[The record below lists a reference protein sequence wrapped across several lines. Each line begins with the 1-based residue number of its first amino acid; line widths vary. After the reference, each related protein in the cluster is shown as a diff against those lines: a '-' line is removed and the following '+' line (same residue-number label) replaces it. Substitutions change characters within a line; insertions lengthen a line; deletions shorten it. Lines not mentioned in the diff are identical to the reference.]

1 MKRTN
6 KALAIVLS
14 LSMLASIT
22 PQIVFA
28 SNNVPDRYEEV
39 NGTQAIVEDAELH
52 VYTTKNGGTVA
63 LTDSNGVETTFTQG
77 IGYREYTATPAD
89 GWIWKGW
96 TYEQLFQGKDLGN
109 RTDMG
114 WGKRYSFTNDGSD
127 WHDPYNGT
135 GNSISV
141 NRLLTCGEAVGN
153 KITYNIYANFNPTIN
168 ATADTGGT
176 ITDNGVTEV
185 NYGDSKQYNITA
197 DAGQDIASVSVDG
210 QNISDAVGKDNFSY
224 TFENVREPHTINV
237 TFTNELYTVTYTD
250 GVEGQEI
257 FKDEVYSNLKIGDA
271 TPEFKGSL
279 ERKDYVFTGW
289 KPEVTDT
296 VAGTAVYTATWADD
310 KNNNG
315 TPDDKE
321 EKFTVTYTDG
331 VENEEIFKDQSYAD
345 LLSGTK
351 TPKFNGEPK
360 RTGYVFTGW
369 TPEVTE
375 TVTQTVTYSAQWA
388 VDENGNGE
396 PDNDEKYT
404 VSYQFINGADNKE
417 LPQEVNTML
426 PKTTSY
432 VYGVKVVPVALESHR
447 VETTD
452 GVWLF
457 EGWTPEEIEKLTED
471 TKFVGTWKYYPYQAI
486 KANDLTV
493 YEGGLGSNA
502 STDTGNA
509 LPEPAWNKQMS
520 GHTVIVNGKEWNVEE
535 QGLPFTWKYLD
546 EKEQEV
552 TASARVGTYS
562 LTVYPKEELDGNDVI
577 IDDKVALKLPENGLE
592 VSTVKV
598 RDITDNGNAD
608 SLSTET
614 FKNVYNYDS
623 PQASAISLFS
633 MFASDFGGSALEGTF
648 DTTTGTHTDKC
659 NTSEP
664 HAHVKEGTTFLKNGI
679 ADMPV
684 GENAKIGL
692 LWDNLL
698 ENVLGSEQRMEK
710 LHEKSLQAVD
720 KGTFNTDGTIHK
732 EFKYIDLV
740 DMTDGNVWVG
750 TAKNDVTVYYPYPE
764 GVTKDNAIAVTYYDG
779 LTRDYTVDME
789 SADLDN
795 EISKSNAHTVN
806 NLRKT
811 ETGILFDVPSKQ
823 FGPIEV
829 MWQKSYTPT
838 YEFISGTES
847 KELPQE
853 VKDLLT
859 GIEAKSYVEG
869 ASISA
874 PELTT
879 KEVKV
884 ADGVWTFQ
892 SWDAENK
899 VSGDGVKFTGTW
911 TFAKNAGIINHIPV
925 ISADDKTF
933 KVGDTFSDE
942 IALKGVTAYDDEDK
956 DITSSVTVHEQNVNT
971 SVAGDYTFTYNVTDS
986 QGATAYKT
994 VNVYVYPKT
1003 EAINHIPA
1011 IHAVDKTLTVGDT
1024 FDPKKDVTASDQ
1036 EDGDITSSIE
1046 VVENTVDTAKAGTYT
1061 ITYKVTDSKGASCTK
1076 TIYVTVN
1083 PKMENLNEVPA
1094 ISAEDKV
1101 LIVGDSFDVMAGVT
1115 ASDKEDGDITKD
1127 IEVIKNEVKTD
1138 TAGVYEVIYKVT
1150 DKDGASAT
1158 KTIYVTVNP
1167 KMESLNEV
1175 PVINA
1180 EDKTLAVGDS
1190 FDPMKDVT
1198 ASDKENGDLT
1208 AKIEVINNTVDTTKA
1223 GTYTVT
1229 YKVTDKDGASVTK
1242 TIAVTVKDKEQ
1253 EEQPTTPTKPDKGDN
1268 GSKGDKG
1275 NNSSTDTK
1283 KDTSKTGQSVKTGDT
1298 SNVLLWSVIAMI
1310 SLAGVV
1316 TVSLIKRRK
1325 SHSK

>member
-1 MKRTN
+1 MKRTK
-6 KALAIVLS
+6 KALAVVLS

-22 PQIVFA
+22 PQIVLA
-28 SNNVPDRYEEV
+28 NGNVPDRYEEV
-39 NGTQAIVEDAELH
+39 GGMQAIVDDAELH
-52 VYTTKNGGTVA
+52 VYSTKKGGAVE
-63 LTDSNGVETTFTQG
+63 LTDCNGVETTFTQG
-77 IGYREYTATPAD
+77 IGYREYTANPAD

-96 TYEQLFQGKDLGN
+96 TYEQLYQGKDLGN
-109 RTDMG
+109 RTDLG
-114 WGKRYSFTNDGSD
+114 WGKRYSFSNDGSD
-127 WHDPYNGT
+127 WNSAYNGT
-135 GNSISV
+135 GQTISV
-141 NRLLTCGEAVGN
+141 NRLLTTGETVGN
-153 KITYNIYANFNPTIN
+153 KIIYNIYANFNPTIN
-168 ATADTGGT
+168 ATAGTGGT

-185 NYGDSKQYNITA
+185 NYGDSKQYDITA
-197 DAGQDIASVSVDG
+197 ATGQDIASVSVDG
-210 QNISDAVGKDNFSY
+210 KNISDAVGKDNFSY
-224 TFENVREPHTINV
+224 TFENVREPHTIDV

-257 FKDEVYSNLKIGDA
+257 FEDEMYSDLKTGDT
-271 TPEFKGSL
+271 TPKFKGSL

-289 KPEVTDT
+289 NPEVTDK

-321 EKFTVTYTDG
+321 DKFTVTYTDG
-331 VENEEIFKDQSYAD
+331 VDNKEIFKDQSYTD
-345 LLSGTK
+345 LLSGTN
-351 TPKFNGEPK
+351 TPKYSGEPK

-388 VDENGNGE
+388 VDENGNGK
-396 PDNDEKYT
+396 PDNEETYE
-404 VSYQFINGADNKE
+404 VSYQFISETKE
-417 LPQEVNTML
+417 LPSKINDML
-426 PKTTSY
+426 PKAQDY
-432 VYGVKVVPVALESHR
+432 VYGVKVVPATLEADR
-447 VETTD
+447 VETKD

-457 EGWTPEEIEKLTED
+457 EGWTPEEVEKLTTD
-471 TKFVGTWKYYPYQAI
+471 TVFTGTWNYYPYQKI

-502 STDTGNA
+502 STDTGDA

-520 GHTVIVNGKEWNVEE
+520 GHTVTVDGKEWNVEE

-552 TASARVGTYS
+552 TASATVGTYS
-562 LTVYPKEELDGNDVI
+562 LNVYPKQELNGNDVI
-577 IDDKVALKLPENGLE
+577 IDNQFALKLPEDGLE

-598 RDITDNGNAD
+598 RDITNNDHAD

-614 FKNVYNYDS
+614 FKNVYNYIS
-623 PQASAISLFS
+623 PQAFAISLF
-633 MFASDFGGSALEGTF
+633 ASDFDGSALEGTF
-648 DTTTGTHTDKC
+648 DTTTGTHTDECK
-659 NTSEP
+659 TSEP

-698 ENVLGSEQRMEK
+698 SNVLGSEPRMAK
-710 LHEKSLQAVD
+710 LHEKSLQAVGD
-720 KGTFNTDGTIHK
+720 GTFNTDGTIHK

-750 TAKNDVTVYYPYPE
+750 TVKNDVTVYYPYPE
-764 GVTKDNAIAVTYYDG
+764 GVTKDSAIAVTYYDG
-779 LTRDYTVDME
+779 LTRDYTVDMDN
-789 SADLDN
+789 ADLDS
-795 EISKSNAHTVN
+795 EINQSNAHPVN

-829 MWQKSYTPT
+829 MWQKSYTPA
-838 YEFISGTES
+838 YEFISGTDG

-853 VKDLLT
+853 VTDLLT

-869 ASISA
+869 VSISA

-899 VSGDGVKFTGTW
+899 VSADGVKFTGTW
-911 TFAKNAGIINHIPV
+911 TFAKNAGIINHMPV

-956 DITSSVTVHEQNVNT
+956 DITSSVTVHEHDVNT
-971 SVAGDYTFTYNVTDS
+971 SVAGDYTITYKVTDS

-994 VNVYVYPKT
+994 VNVHVYPKT
-1003 EAINHIPA
+1003 EVINHIPA
-1011 IHAVDKTLTVGDT
+1011 IHTIDKTLTAGDT

-1061 ITYKVTDSKGASCTK
+1061 VTYKVTDSKGASCTK

-1094 ISAEDKV
+1094 ISAEDKT
-1101 LIVGDSFDVMAGVT
+1101 LTVGDSFDVMAGVT

-1127 IEVIKNEVKTD
+1127 IEVIKNEVNTD

-1167 KMESLNEV
+1167 KMEVLNEI

-1180 EDKTLAVGDS
+1180 EDKTLIVGDS
-1190 FDPMKDVT
+1190 FDPKKDVT
-1198 ASDKENGDLT
+1198 ASDKEDGDLT
-1208 AKIEVINNTVDTTKA
+1208 AKIEVINNTVDTSKA

-1229 YKVTDKDGASVTK
+1229 YKVTDCNGASVTK
-1242 TIAVTVKDKEQ
+1242 TITITVNDKEQ

-1268 GSKGDKG
+1268 GNKGDKG